1 MPVDDFVGAALRMR
15 RKELGLTQTDL
26 ARGLG
31 ITLQQVQ
38 KYETGMNRITAG
50 RLAAAAELLQSP
62 ISYFFEGPRK
72 SKRDASEE
80 LALLKATGAKDLLRS
95 YAEIRSPQDRKA
107 LLHIAK
113 SLRHRR
119 SEDSRA

>member
-1 MPVDDFVGAALRMR
+1 MPVDEFVGAALRMR
-15 RKELGLTQTDL
+15 RKELSLTQTDL

-38 KYETGMNRITAG
+38 KYETGANRITAG
-50 RLAAAAELLQSP
+50 RLAAAAEFLQWP
-62 ISYFFEGPRK
+62 VSYFFEGPPK
-72 SKRDASEE
+72 SKHNASQE
-80 LALLKATGAKDLLRS
+80 LALLKTPGAKNLLRS

-113 SLRHRR
+113 SLQGRG
-119 SEDSRA
+119 